1 MKLIGYIKEKFVFMV
16 INIVMT
22 LSGVVIL
29 KALKVDTY
37 TIVFISIL
45 NLIGVFS
52 CYIYDYFNRKKYYDN
67 LFKNLD
73 GLDKKYF
80 IAEILESGDFIESN
94 IIYSVLEEC
103 TKSMKDE
110 VADLKR
116 NINDYKEYIETW
128 VHEIKTPIAS
138 ARLILENDEGYI
150 NKSVLE
156 EIEKVEGFIEQVLF
170 YARSSTVERDYII
183 KKIPLKNSIN
193 SVIRKNANILI
204 EKRVKIQLEDI
215 EKKVYCDSKWIE
227 FILQQI
233 ISNSVKYMDKDEK
246 YIKIRCLE
254 KDKNIILKILDNG
267 IGISE
272 KSIEKVFEKGYTG
285 ENGRKYNNS
294 TGMGLYLCKKLCLK
308 LGLGISIKSKL
319 GVGTEVTIVFPIN
332 NYNLA
337 ED

>member
-1 MKLIGYIKEKFVFMV
+1 MKLIEYIKEKFVFMV

-37 TIVFISIL
+37 AIVFISIL

-110 VADLKR
+110 VVDLKR

-319 GVGTEVTIVFPIN
+319 AVGTEVTIVFPIN

>member
-1 MKLIGYIKEKFVFMV
+1 MKLIEYIKEKFVFMV

-37 TIVFISIL
+37 AILFISIL

>member
-1 MKLIGYIKEKFVFMV
+1 MKLIEYIKEKIVFMV
-16 INIVMT
+16 INIAMT
-22 LSGVVIL
+22 LLGAVIL

-37 TIVFISIL
+37 AIVFISIL

-285 ENGRKYNNS
+285 ENGRKYSNS

-308 LGLGISIKSKL
+308 LGLGISIESKL

>member
-1 MKLIGYIKEKFVFMV
+1 MKLIEYIKEKFVFMV

-37 TIVFISIL
+37 AIVFIIIL

>member
-1 MKLIGYIKEKFVFMV
+1 MKLIEYIKEKFVFMV

-37 TIVFISIL
+37 AIVFISIL

-94 IIYSVLEEC
+94 IIYSVLEGC

-193 SVIRKNANILI
+193 SVIRKNASILI

>member
-1 MKLIGYIKEKFVFMV
+1 MKLIEYIKEKFVFMV

-37 TIVFISIL
+37 AIVFISIL

-80 IAEILESGDFIESN
+80 IVEILESGDFIESN

-204 EKRVKIQLEDI
+204 EKIVKIQLEDI

>member
-1 MKLIGYIKEKFVFMV
+1 MKLIEYIKEKFVFMV

-37 TIVFISIL
+37 AIVFISIL

-308 LGLGISIKSKL
+308 LGLGISIESKL

>member
-1 MKLIGYIKEKFVFMV
+1 MKLIEYIKEKFVFMV

-215 EKKVYCDSKWIE
+215 DKKVYCDSKWIE

>member
-1 MKLIGYIKEKFVFMV
+1 MKLIEYIKEKFVYMV

>member
-1 MKLIGYIKEKFVFMV
+1 MKLIEYIKEKFVFMV

-37 TIVFISIL
+37 AIVFISIL

-80 IAEILESGDFIESN
+80 IAEILESGDFIESK

-116 NINDYKEYIETW
+116 NINDYKEYVETW

>member
-1 MKLIGYIKEKFVFMV
+1 MKLIEYIKEKFVFMV

-37 TIVFISIL
+37 AIVFISIL

-193 SVIRKNANILI
+193 SVIRKNTNILI

>member
-1 MKLIGYIKEKFVFMV
+1 MKLIEYIKEKFVFMV

-215 EKKVYCDSKWIE
+215 EKKVYCDSK
-227 FILQQI
+227 
-233 ISNSVKYMDKDEK
+233 
-246 YIKIRCLE
+246 
-254 KDKNIILKILDNG
+254 
-267 IGISE
+267 
-272 KSIEKVFEKGYTG
+272 
-285 ENGRKYNNS
+285 
-294 TGMGLYLCKKLCLK
+294 
-308 LGLGISIKSKL
+308 
-319 GVGTEVTIVFPIN
+319 
-332 NYNLA
+332 
-337 ED
+337 

>member
-1 MKLIGYIKEKFVFMV
+1 MKLIEYIKEKFVFMV

-37 TIVFISIL
+37 AIVFISIL

-193 SVIRKNANILI
+193 SVIRKNASILI

-319 GVGTEVTIVFPIN
+319 GVGTEVKIVFPIN

>member
-1 MKLIGYIKEKFVFMV
+1 MKLIEYIKEKFVFMV

-37 TIVFISIL
+37 AIVFISIL

-110 VADLKR
+110 VEDLKR

-193 SVIRKNANILI
+193 SVIRKNASILI

-215 EKKVYCDSKWIE
+215 EKKAYCDSKWIE

>member
-1 MKLIGYIKEKFVFMV
+1 MKLIEYIKEKFVFMV

-37 TIVFISIL
+37 AIVFISIL

-116 NINDYKEYIETW
+116 NIYDYKEYVETW

>member
-1 MKLIGYIKEKFVFMV
+1 MKLIEYIKEKFVFMV

-116 NINDYKEYIETW
+116 KINDYKEYIETW

>member
-1 MKLIGYIKEKFVFMV
+1 MPSLSTARRISNLKINNAKTVGEISKENSDFLMEQTFENDIQAKH
-16 INIVMT
+16 
-22 LSGVVIL
+22 
-29 KALKVDTY
+29 
-37 TIVFISIL
+37 
-45 NLIGVFS
+45 

-170 YARSSTVERDYII
+170 YS
-183 KKIPLKNSIN
+183 
-193 SVIRKNANILI
+193 
-204 EKRVKIQLEDI
+204 
-215 EKKVYCDSKWIE
+215 
-227 FILQQI
+227 
-233 ISNSVKYMDKDEK
+233 
-246 YIKIRCLE
+246 
-254 KDKNIILKILDNG
+254 
-267 IGISE
+267 
-272 KSIEKVFEKGYTG
+272 
-285 ENGRKYNNS
+285 RKYH
-294 TGMGLYLCKKLCLK
+294 
-308 LGLGISIKSKL
+308 
-319 GVGTEVTIVFPIN
+319 
-332 NYNLA
+332 
-337 ED
+337 

>member
-1 MKLIGYIKEKFVFMV
+1 MKLIEYIKEKFVFMV

-37 TIVFISIL
+37 AIVFISIL

-80 IAEILESGDFIESN
+80 IAEILESGDFIESK

-116 NINDYKEYIETW
+116 NIYDYKEYVETW

>member
-1 MKLIGYIKEKFVFMV
+1 MQAYL
-16 INIVMT
+16 
-22 LSGVVIL
+22 L
-29 KALKVDTY
+29 K
-37 TIVFISIL
+37 
-45 NLIGVFS
+45 
-52 CYIYDYFNRKKYYDN
+52 
-67 LFKNLD
+67 
-73 GLDKKYF
+73 
-80 IAEILESGDFIESN
+80 
-94 IIYSVLEEC
+94 
-103 TKSMKDE
+103 
-110 VADLKR
+110 
-116 NINDYKEYIETW
+116 
-128 VHEIKTPIAS
+128 
-138 ARLILENDEGYI
+138 
-150 NKSVLE
+150 
-156 EIEKVEGFIEQVLF
+156 
-170 YARSSTVERDYII
+170 
-183 KKIPLKNSIN
+183 
-193 SVIRKNANILI
+193 
-204 EKRVKIQLEDI
+204 KRVKIQLEDI

>member
-1 MKLIGYIKEKFVFMV
+1 MKLIEYIKEKFVFMV

-37 TIVFISIL
+37 AIVFISIL

-80 IAEILESGDFIESN
+80 IVEILESGDFIESN

-319 GVGTEVTIVFPIN
+319 GVGTEVKIVFPIN

>member
-1 MKLIGYIKEKFVFMV
+1 MKLIEYIKEKFVFMV

-193 SVIRKNANILI
+193 SVIRKNASILI

>member
-1 MKLIGYIKEKFVFMV
+1 MKLIEYIKEKFVFMV

-204 EKRVKIQLEDI
+204 EKRVNIQLEDI

>member
-1 MKLIGYIKEKFVFMV
+1 MKLIEYIKEKFVFMV

-37 TIVFISIL
+37 AVVFVSTL

-193 SVIRKNANILI
+193 SVIRKNASILI

>member
-1 MKLIGYIKEKFVFMV
+1 MKLIEYIKEKFVFMV

-37 TIVFISIL
+37 AIVFISIL

-233 ISNSVKYMDKDEK
+233 ISNSVKYMDK
-246 YIKIRCLE
+246 
-254 KDKNIILKILDNG
+254 
-267 IGISE
+267 
-272 KSIEKVFEKGYTG
+272 VF
-285 ENGRKYNNS
+285 RKR
-294 TGMGLYLCKKLCLK
+294 
-308 LGLGISIKSKL
+308 
-319 GVGTEVTIVFPIN
+319 
-332 NYNLA
+332 
-337 ED
+337 

>member
-1 MKLIGYIKEKFVFMV
+1 MKLIEYIKEKFVFMV

-215 EKKVYCDSKWIE
+215 EKKVYCDSKWI
-227 FILQQI
+227 
-233 ISNSVKYMDKDEK
+233 
-246 YIKIRCLE
+246 
-254 KDKNIILKILDNG
+254 
-267 IGISE
+267 
-272 KSIEKVFEKGYTG
+272 
-285 ENGRKYNNS
+285 
-294 TGMGLYLCKKLCLK
+294 
-308 LGLGISIKSKL
+308 
-319 GVGTEVTIVFPIN
+319 
-332 NYNLA
+332 
-337 ED
+337 

>member
-1 MKLIGYIKEKFVFMV
+1 MKLIEYIKEKFVFMV

-80 IAEILESGDFIESN
+80 IVEILESGDFIESN

-150 NKSVLE
+150 NKSVLD

>member
-1 MKLIGYIKEKFVFMV
+1 MKLIEYIKEKFVFMV
-16 INIVMT
+16 INIVMI

-37 TIVFISIL
+37 AIVFISIL

-193 SVIRKNANILI
+193 SVIRKNASILI

-233 ISNSVKYMDKDEK
+233 ISNSMKYMDKDEK

>member
-1 MKLIGYIKEKFVFMV
+1 MKLIEYIKEKFVFMV

-128 VHEIKTPIAS
+128 VHKIKTPIAS

>member
-1 MKLIGYIKEKFVFMV
+1 MKLIEYIKEKFVFMV

-193 SVIRKNANILI
+193 SVIRKNASILI

-254 KDKNIILKILDNG
+254 KDKNIILKILYNG

>member
-1 MKLIGYIKEKFVFMV
+1 MKLIEYIKEKFVFMV

-37 TIVFISIL
+37 AIVFISIL

-80 IAEILESGDFIESN
+80 IAEILESGDFIESK

>member
-1 MKLIGYIKEKFVFMV
+1 MKLIEYIKEKFVFMV

-285 ENGRKYNNS
+285 ENGRKHNNS

>member
-1 MKLIGYIKEKFVFMV
+1 MKLIEYIKEKFVFMV

-215 EKKVYCDSKWIE
+215 EKK
-227 FILQQI
+227 
-233 ISNSVKYMDKDEK
+233 
-246 YIKIRCLE
+246 
-254 KDKNIILKILDNG
+254 
-267 IGISE
+267 
-272 KSIEKVFEKGYTG
+272 
-285 ENGRKYNNS
+285 
-294 TGMGLYLCKKLCLK
+294 GLLR
-308 LGLGISIKSKL
+308 
-319 GVGTEVTIVFPIN
+319 
-332 NYNLA
+332 
-337 ED
+337 

>member
-1 MKLIGYIKEKFVFMV
+1 MV

-37 TIVFISIL
+37 AIVFISIL

>member
-1 MKLIGYIKEKFVFMV
+1 MKLIEYIKEKFVFMV

-37 TIVFISIL
+37 AIVFISIL

-110 VADLKR
+110 VVDLKR

-193 SVIRKNANILI
+193 SVIRKNASILI

>member
-1 MKLIGYIKEKFVFMV
+1 MKLIEYIKEKFVFMV
-16 INIVMT
+16 INIVMI

-37 TIVFISIL
+37 AIVFISIL

-204 EKRVKIQLEDI
+204 EKRVNIQLEDI

>member
-1 MKLIGYIKEKFVFMV
+1 MKLIEYIKEKFVFMV

-37 TIVFISIL
+37 AIVFIIIL

-215 EKKVYCDSKWIE
+215 EKKVYCDSEWIE

>member
-1 MKLIGYIKEKFVFMV
+1 MKLIEYIKEKFVFMV

-45 NLIGVFS
+45 NLIGVYS